1 MKAPEFDYVRAR
13 SLEEVF
19 ALLDEYGDEA
29 RILAGGQTL
38 LATMNMRLSEPQIL
52 VDIAGLSALKQV
64 SVVGDVLR
72 IGAMVTHAEIEDS
85 PVVREHAPLL
95 SEVAPFVAH
104 RAIRNLGTFG
114 GSIAFADPAAEWP
127 CILVAVRGVVI
138 AQGVEGQR
146 RIPADEFF
154 IDLYTTALRPGEI
167 IVALDIPL
175 KGPKSIYAFDEL
187 TRRHG
192 DYAIVGAVITG
203 NASEKGLLKDA
214 RIVFLGTGN
223 KPDRAHAVEQQLE
236 TTSLTR
242 TTAASFARALDISP
256 GGDLYTSAETKLHL
270 ARVTLERLLS
280 KLALTLEVS
289 EHD

>member
-1 MKAPEFDYVRAR
+1 
-13 SLEEVF
+13 
-19 ALLDEYGDEA
+19 
-29 RILAGGQTL
+29 
-38 LATMNMRLSEPQIL
+38 
-52 VDIAGLSALKQV
+52 
-64 SVVGDVLR
+64 
-72 IGAMVTHAEIEDS
+72 
-85 PVVREHAPLL
+85 
-95 SEVAPFVAH
+95 
-104 RAIRNLGTFG
+104 
-114 GSIAFADPAAEWP
+114 
-127 CILVAVRGVVI
+127 
-138 AQGVEGQR
+138 
-146 RIPADEFF
+146 
-154 IDLYTTALRPGEI
+154 
-167 IVALDIPL
+167 
-175 KGPKSIYAFDEL
+175 L

-242 TTAASFARALDISP
+242 ATAASFARALDISP

>member
-1 MKAPEFDYVRAR
+1 MKAPEFDYVRVR

-19 ALLDEYGDEA
+19 ALLSEYGDEA

-52 VDIAGLSALKQV
+52 VDIGGLSALKQV

-72 IGAMVTHAEIEDS
+72 IGTLVTHAEIEDS
-85 PVVREHAPLL
+85 AVVREHAPLL

-114 GSIAFADPAAEWP
+114 GSIAFGDPAAEWP
-127 CILVAVRGVVI
+127 CILVAMRGVVI
-138 AQGVEGQR
+138 AQGAEGQR

-167 IVALDIPL
+167 IVALEIPL
-175 KGPKSIYAFDEL
+175 RGPKSLYAFDEL

-203 NASEKGLLKDA
+203 NASKDGFLKDA

-236 TTSLTR
+236 TTPLTR
-242 TTAASFARALDISP
+242 AAAASFARALDIIP
-256 GGDLYTSAETKLHL
+256 GGDLA
-270 ARVTLERLLS
+270 
-280 KLALTLEVS
+280 KLAKTLEVP
-289 EHD
+289 EHG

>member
-138 AQGVEGQR
+138 AQGVNVESR
-146 RIPADEFF
+146 RTSSLSIS
-154 IDLYTTALRPGEI
+154 TRLR
-167 IVALDIPL
+167 
-175 KGPKSIYAFDEL
+175 Y
-187 TRRHG
+187 
-192 DYAIVGAVITG
+192 
-203 NASEKGLLKDA
+203 
-214 RIVFLGTGN
+214 
-223 KPDRAHAVEQQLE
+223 
-236 TTSLTR
+236 
-242 TTAASFARALDISP
+242 ARAKSSSRWIS
-256 GGDLYTSAETKLHL
+256 
-270 ARVTLERLLS
+270 LS
-280 KLALTLEVS
+280 RGQNPFTRS
-289 EHD
+289 TN

>member
-13 SLEEVF
+13 S
-19 ALLDEYGDEA
+19 LDEYGDEA

-52 VDIAGLSALKQV
+52 VDIGGLSALKQL

-85 PVVREHAPLL
+85 TVVREHAPLL
-95 SEVAPFVAH
+95 SEVAPLVAH

-127 CILVAVRGVVI
+127 CILVAMKGVVI

-146 RIPADEFF
+146 GIPADEFF

-167 IVALDIPL
+167 IVALDLPL

-192 DYAIVGAVITG
+192 DYAIVGAAITG
-203 NASEKGLLKDA
+203 GVSEEGFLKDA

-236 TTSLTR
+236 TTPLTR
-242 TTAASFARALDISP
+242 ATAATFARALDISP
-256 GGDLYTSAETKLHL
+256 GGDLYNSAETKLHL

-280 KLALTLEVS
+280 KLAQTLEVP
-289 EHD
+289 EHG

>member
-52 VDIAGLSALKQV
+52 VDIGGLSALKQL

-72 IGAMVTHAEIEDS
+72 IGALVTHAEIEDS
-85 PVVREHAPLL
+85 AVVRKHAPLL
-95 SEVAPFVAH
+95 SEVAPLVAH

-127 CILVAVRGVVI
+127 CILVAMKGVVI

-146 RIPADEFF
+146 GIPADEFF

-175 KGPKSIYAFDEL
+175 KGPKSLYAFNEL

-192 DYAIVGAVITG
+192 DYAIVGAAITG
-203 NASEKGLLKDA
+203 GVSEEGFLKDA

-236 TTSLTR
+236 TTPLTR
-242 TTAASFARALDISP
+242 ATAATFARALDISP
-256 GGDLYTSAETKLHL
+256 GGDLYNSAETKLHL

-280 KLALTLEVS
+280 KLAQTLEVP
-289 EHD
+289 EHG